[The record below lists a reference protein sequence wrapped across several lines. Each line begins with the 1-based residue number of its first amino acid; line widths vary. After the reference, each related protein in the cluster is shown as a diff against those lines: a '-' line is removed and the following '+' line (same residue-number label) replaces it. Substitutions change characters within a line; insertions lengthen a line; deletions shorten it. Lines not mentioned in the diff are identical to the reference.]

1 MAAPAALLLA
11 ALVSTVA
18 GDASCFKDYA
28 IGRLYKTKYEVCNGD
43 NTVGCKYVHTFT
55 RL

>member
-1 MAAPAALLLA
+1 MAASAALLLA

-18 GDASCFKDYA
+18 GNASCFADYA

-43 NTVGCKYVHTFT
+43 NTVGCKYIPFT